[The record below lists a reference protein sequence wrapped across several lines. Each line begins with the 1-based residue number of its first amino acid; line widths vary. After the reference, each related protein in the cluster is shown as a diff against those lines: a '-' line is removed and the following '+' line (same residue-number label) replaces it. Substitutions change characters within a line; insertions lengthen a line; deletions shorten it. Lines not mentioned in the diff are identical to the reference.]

1 MFNIA
6 NLFTAANML
15 SGVLAIILSL
25 MGRIDLAPFSI
36 FAGAIFDFLDG
47 FIARRIGKMGEL
59 GKQLD
64 SLADMVTFGIAPGIF
79 MMIVLIVSLSNL
91 QADTLSENFPSYVNF
106 LVTNW
111 KNAIFYNFPS
121 TTDTIM
127 LYIPFIALF
136 IPFMSMFRLAKF
148 NIDTRQTDSFIGLN
162 TPANTIFFTTFPL
175 ILMTEFNPS
184 GYQNQ
189 WLITIF
195 QPEVLTVI
203 IGFMSLLLISELHMF
218 SIKFKHFKW
227 NENKVRYIFL
237 ITCLLLI
244 AFLLVWSIP
253 LIVLLYIL
261 LSFIDNKFNKKNTHE
276 IQS

>member
-15 SGVLAIILSL
+15 SGILAIILSL

-47 FIARRIGKMGEL
+47 FIARRIGKTGEL

-106 LVTNW
+106 LITNW
-111 KNAIFYNFPS
+111 KNAVFYNFPS
-121 TTDTIM
+121 TMDPVM

-189 WLITIF
+189 WIITIF

-227 NENKVRYIFL
+227 NENKIRYTFL
-237 ITCLLLI
+237 ITCLILI